1 MKWPISFRI
10 TAFLGRLLYR
20 LARFLIIL
28 VGFTLLIIFIVEP
41 IIRAPSDL
49 ECSEQS
55 TIARQTLNSFPTFAS
70 SDAFFRLSGSSLQD
84 AVDQI
89 AGSRLI
95 ANGKVFEVLD
105 VDAHFGRPAISMDFC
120 GANARI
126 PIDLR
131 VWQFPLLRLEA
142 DSLLAYG
149 SGRYV
154 QEKPTD
160 NAVFKIDFR
169 YDIQKFRLRYSWWE
183 ALANWFPKVVG
194 HIERAMAAI
203 FPGTSVPVEVPASF
217 TIDLGMENT
226 EVVEFEK
233 LYLKSRPEGAPREIG
248 GKVTLALTIP
258 SNPLTT
264 YLDFNRPVFSPAG
277 VWLLAKTV
285 DQIPASGPTSVAQ
298 SDRVPLEQAETWY
311 KAAGNGFTNSAE
323 ASLWI
328 NNSALNRLANRI
340 ANLPEAS
347 RTIRVVSIAREGNL
361 GEIAA
366 KDDNLGQLF
375 SLKAEVPEDNAW
387 SGRAVAALGAAA
399 NDRAVSLAGNVNVN
413 VDAKIRL
420 TVKGPIGGPLS
431 VDSNVAGS
439 ATVPIGGDLKTF
451 THDVSG
457 FRSVYWGIDLSCT
470 SADVH
475 LSTSGG
481 QFEGIPI
488 KYGDIKAQLA
498 IPIFKKQVRPSV
510 MIDGL
515 PIRIALAQQTNGT
528 AGERKP
534 NSVAFAP
541 TVPGLDMT
549 FQFGAVQQLNGGTEI
564 STNVSFAPADSAIWS
579 GAQLAARVK
588 ALDAIRVVS
597 FPGERPPCPP
607 AKPSWF
613 SVDNITSDDVAKV
626 IEILGSS
633 IKTEEERL
641 KAIEDLSKLDFSGA
655 ADHYKKSLESQ
666 VEQFKNVLE
675 LGKGQL
681 GKVAGEI
688 DEFRKKPIDKT
699 IKTLKKLSPF

>member
-10 TAFLGRLLYR
+10 TAFLGRRLYR
-20 LARFLIIL
+20 IARFLIIL
-28 VGFTLLIIFIVEP
+28 IGFTLLIIFIAEP
-41 IIRAPSDL
+41 IVRKPPDL
-49 ECSEQS
+49 GCSEQS
-55 TIARQTLNSFPTFAS
+55 TVARQTVNNFPTFAS
-70 SDAFFRLSGSSLQD
+70 SDTFFRLSSSSLQK
-84 AVDQI
+84 AVDQV
-89 AGSRLI
+89 AGSRLV

-120 GANARI
+120 AVNARI
-126 PIDLR
+126 PVDLR
-131 VWQFPLLRLEA
+131 VWQFPLLRWEA
-142 DSLLAYG
+142 DSLLTYG
-149 SGRYV
+149 SARYV
-154 QEKPTD
+154 QEEPTHD
-160 NAVFKIDFR
+160 AVFRINFR
-169 YDIQKFRLRYSWWE
+169 YDVQKFRLRYSWWE
-183 ALANWFPKVVG
+183 AIAKSFPKVVG
-194 HIERAMAAI
+194 HVEQAMAAI
-203 FPGTSVPVEVPASF
+203 FPGTSVPIEVPASF
-217 TIDLGMENT
+217 TIDLGAKNN

-258 SNPLTT
+258 SNPLST
-264 YLDFNRPVFSPAG
+264 YLDFNRPVFSPDG

-285 DQIPASGPTSVAQ
+285 DQIPASGPSSVAPP
-298 SDRVPLEQAETWY
+298 DRVPLEQTETWY
-311 KAAGNGFTNSAE
+311 KAAGNGFTNSAD

-328 NNSALNRLANRI
+328 NKSALKRLADRI
-340 ANLPEAS
+340 ANLPSAS
-347 RTIRVVSIAREGNL
+347 RTISVVSIAREGNL
-361 GEIAA
+361 GEVAA

-387 SGRAVAALGAAA
+387 SGTALAALSPAA

-413 VDAKIRL
+413 VDARIRL

-431 VDSNVAGS
+431 VDSNVSGS
-439 ATVPIGGDLKTF
+439 ATVPINGDLKTF

-470 SADVH
+470 NADVH

-488 KYGDIKAQLA
+488 KYGDIKAQLV
-498 IPIFKKQVRPSV
+498 IPIFKKQVRPTV

-528 AGERKP
+528 SGGRKP
-534 NSVAFAP
+534 NSVAFDPSA
-541 TVPGLDMT
+541 PGLDMT
-549 FQFGAVQQLNGGTEI
+549 FQFGDVQQINGGTEI
-564 STNVSFAPADSAIWS
+564 STGVSFAPADSATWS
-579 GAQLAARVK
+579 KTQLAARAK
-588 ALDAIRVVS
+588 ARDAIRVVS

-626 IEILGSS
+626 IKILAGS
-633 IKTEEERL
+633 IKTEKERL

-655 ADHYKKSLESQ
+655 ADNYKKSLESQ

-675 LGKGQL
+675 LGKDQV
-681 GKVAGEI
+681 GKAVNEI
-688 DEFRKKPIDKT
+688 DEFRKKPVDKT
-699 IKTLKKLSPF
+699 IETFKRLSPL